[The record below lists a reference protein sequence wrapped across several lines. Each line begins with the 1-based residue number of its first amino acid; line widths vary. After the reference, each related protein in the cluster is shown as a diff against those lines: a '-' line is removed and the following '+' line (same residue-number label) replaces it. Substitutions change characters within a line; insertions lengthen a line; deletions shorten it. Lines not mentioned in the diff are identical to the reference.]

1 MVESVRHLNCGT
13 LKPFGR
19 RFING
24 DGLPVQTARLV
35 CHCLLV
41 ETDAGLVLVDTGFGV
56 TDIAARRAPLPSDAS
71 KTARRRRRVQRFM
84 TRPLLDPDESAARQ
98 LSRLGYSTDD
108 VRHIVLTHLDND
120 HTGGLADFPSAKVHV
135 LASEYEAAMAPA
147 TAVERFR
154 YWGEHWAHGPEWV
167 TYARA
172 DDDWLGIEAVVGL
185 EDLPDFALV
194 PLPGHTRAQ
203 AGVAVRT
210 TTAAGGPRWLLHA
223 ADAYFFRGE
232 MDAERPRC
240 TPGLARFQIRLEIDG
255 DARRRSQERLRRL
268 ALDHWDDVEMFC
280 SHDPVELDER
290 LRPA

>member
-1 MVESVRHLNCGT
+1 MVEGVRHLNCGT
-13 LKPFGR
+13 LRPLGR

-24 DGLPVQTARLV
+24 DGLPLQTARLV

-56 TDIAARRAPLPSDAS
+56 ADIAARRSPLPAGAS
-71 KTARRRRRVQRFM
+71 KIARRRRRIQRFM
-84 TRPLLDPDESAARQ
+84 TRPMLYPEESAARQ
-98 LSRLGYSTDD
+98 LLRLGYATDD

-135 LASEYEAAMAPA
+135 LAAEYEAAMAPG

-154 YWGEHWAHGPEWV
+154 YWGEHWAHGPDWV
-167 TYARA
+167 TYASA
-172 DDDWLGIEAVVGL
+172 ADDWLGLEAVVGL
-185 EDLPDFALV
+185 EGLPDFALV
-194 PLPGHTRAQ
+194 PLPGHTRGQ
-203 AGVAVRT
+203 AGVAVRASDG
-210 TTAAGGPRWLLHA
+210 AAGPPWLLHA

-232 MDAERPRC
+232 MDPERPRC
-240 TPGLARFQIRLEIDG
+240 TPGLARFQARMDIDG
-255 DARRRSQERLRRL
+255 DSRRRSQEMLRRL
-268 ALDHWDDVEMFC
+268 AVEHGDDVEMFC